1 MTSTSKNKF
10 PFDPLKTIFLI
21 DGSGY
26 IYRAFHAI
34 RGLKNSGG
42 LPTNAVFGFTRM
54 LMKLLQ
60 DKNSDRMVMFFG
72 SKGPTF
78 RHEMYDAYKAN
89 RPPMP
94 EELSVQI
101 PYIHDVTHAFR
112 IPTFK
117 LQGYE
122 ADDLIGTTAVKAQ
135 EDGYDVVIVSGDKD
149 LKQLI
154 SEQAIIWDPMK
165 DVLVNLQDIRDTGI
179 TPPQLIEV
187 MGLSGDTSDNVPGVP
202 GIGPKTALAL
212 IQTFGDMET
221 LYDGE
226 CMGDVV

>member
-1 MTSTSKNKF
+1 MPSKSHNKF
-10 PFDPLKTIFLI
+10 PFEPDKTLFLI

-34 RGLKNSGG
+34 RGLKNSKGF
-42 LPTNAVFGFTRM
+42 PTNAVFGFTRM
-54 LMKLLQ
+54 LMKLLEETT
-60 DKNSDRMVMFFG
+60 SGRMVMFFD

-78 RHEMYDAYKAN
+78 RHEMYEAYKAN

-101 PYIHDVTHAFR
+101 PYIHQVTQAFN

-122 ADDLIGTTAVKAQ
+122 ADDLIGTTAKKA
-135 EDGYDVVIVSGDKD
+135 EKAGYFVVVVTGDKD

-154 SEQAIIWDPMK
+154 SEHTIVWDPMK
-165 DVLVNLQDIRDTGI
+165 DTIAALQDIVATGI
-179 TPPQLIEV
+179 TPPP
-187 MGLSGDTSDNVPGVP
+187 DN
-202 GIGPKTALAL
+202 
-212 IQTFGDMET
+212 
-221 LYDGE
+221 
-226 CMGDVV
+226 